1 VPYRNPAA
9 SLRAE
14 FIFRMILLW
23 HIWRYT
29 EPGDL

>member
-14 FIFRMILLW
+14 FIFRRILLW